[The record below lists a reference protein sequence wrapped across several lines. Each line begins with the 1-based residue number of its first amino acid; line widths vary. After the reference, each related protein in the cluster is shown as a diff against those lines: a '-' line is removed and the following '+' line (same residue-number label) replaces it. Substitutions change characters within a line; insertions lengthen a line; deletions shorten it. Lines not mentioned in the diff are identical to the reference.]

1 MNKLMAIATSVILG
15 LLVFITCFWVNTTTV
30 FAHRPH
36 DDVYAVK
43 LSNNYQQDRTVF
55 TLVRGNL
62 LKSTD
67 GGINWQRLTNG
78 IDNRGI
84 IFNLTIPKQNS
95 QILYI
100 SSLGDG
106 IYKSE
111 NGGESWFKVDRG
123 LDNFKLDLLLTD
135 SQGNRILAAGEE
147 KGLYYSDDGGANW
160 RKVIAKD
167 KITALSFNNSQSE
180 RLLVGDRQGVL
191 HLSEDDGKTWQ
202 QKAKI
207 GRGSAI
213 RAIAFAPN
221 DKTIYIGTE
230 KEGVWQ
236 SKDDGNT
243 FTPINKK
250 NAPVNIKDIVV
261 TDDNTL
267 LVSERN
273 KGVFALKKNS
283 KSWTKSSKGL
293 TKDRQADENSF
304 QRPHFSD
311 LAISPSFSQGQ
322 AKPGSEA
329 DRTVFVAGFNGLF
342 KSTDGGK
349 KWSELDALSSRI
361 VVGLAISPNYERDS
375 TLAVVNYVGEAY
387 ISRDRGL
394 TWQPMYKG
402 LEIPRF
408 TKSWRQ
414 PKDDPRR
421 FFDLAF
427 SPNYSKDGHLFL
439 GTLRNYLLK
448 SSNRGENWQIT
459 HLPKAPGYIRGNMVL
474 VSPNLAVDRAKP
486 GSEAD
491 RTVFVAT
498 NRGHLYQSTD
508 EGDNFSLVG
517 EVGEAISSLVI
528 SPNFANDYTFYASSE
543 DKIYQSVDGGQTWT
557 NIIDRPDFQE
567 FWLKLAISPQY
578 KQDKTLFAGTD
589 LCLYKTE
596 DGGDVWRRLPK
607 SNYGGGGIV
616 EAIALSPNY
625 ARDRTLIISIRGKGA
640 WKSTDDGESFSP
652 LGKLDDYLLPFSHVY
667 GVHAAPTTI
676 QFSPA
681 YKKDNTLYGFGLPKA
696 SVLKSEDGGDTW
708 QAIDIPPA
716 AIFEAYRN
724 NQYDLLTSLS
734 LTFFLYRQLL
744 GKFFLA
750 AIAGLVS
757 YWLVDRFRLD
767 KMLSMDRSIVKL
779 GSSVLAF
786 SIVFLILV
794 GL

>member
-1 MNKLMAIATSVILG
+1 MNKLIAIATSVIFG

-67 GGINWQRLTNG
+67 GGTNWQRLTNG
-78 IDNRGI
+78 IDNRTI

-111 NGGESWFKVDRG
+111 NGGKSWFKVDRG
-123 LDNFKLDLLLTD
+123 LDNLELDLLLTD
-135 SQGNRILAAGEE
+135 SQGNRILAAGEK

-180 RLLVGDRQGVL
+180 RFLVGDRQGVL
-191 HLSEDDGKTWQ
+191 HFSEDDGETWQ
-202 QKAKI
+202 QMAKI
-207 GRGSAI
+207 GIGSAI
-213 RAIAFAPN
+213 NAIAFAAKDN
-221 DKTIYIGTE
+221 TIYIGTE

-236 SKDDGNT
+236 SKDAGKT
-243 FTPINKK
+243 FAPITKK

-283 KSWTKSSKGL
+283 KSWTKLSKGL

-311 LAISPSFSQGQ
+311 LAISPSFSQDG
-322 AKPGSEA
+322 
-329 DRTVFVAGFNGLF
+329 TLFVAGFNGLF
-342 KSTDGGK
+342 KSTDGGN

-361 VVGLAISPNYERDS
+361 IVGLAISPNYEEDS

-408 TKSWRQ
+408 TNNWRQ

-427 SPNYSKDGHLFL
+427 SSNYSKDGHLFL
-439 GTLRNYLLK
+439 GTLRNYLLR
-448 SSNRGENWQIT
+448 SSDRGENWQII

-474 VSPNLAVDRAKP
+474 VSPDFAIDN
-486 GSEAD
+486 
-491 RTVFVAT
+491 TVFVAT

-508 EGDNFSLVG
+508 GGDNFSLVG
-517 EVGEAISSLVI
+517 EIGQAISSLVI
-528 SPNFANDYTFYASSE
+528 SPNFANDYTLFASSG

-557 NIIDRPDFQE
+557 NIIDSPNFQE

-589 LCLYKTE
+589 LGLYRTE
-596 DGGDVWRRLPK
+596 DGGDVWRKLPP
-607 SNYGGGGIV
+607 SHYGGGGMI

-625 ARDRTLIISIRGKGA
+625 ALDRTLIISIRGKGA

-652 LGKLDDYLLPFSHVY
+652 VGKLDDYLLPFSHVY

-681 YKKDNTLYGFGLPKA
+681 YKKDNTIYGFGLPKA
-696 SVLKSEDGGDTW
+696 NVLKSEDGGDTW
-708 QAIDIPPA
+708 QAIDIPTA
-716 AIFEAYRN
+716 AIFADYRH

-757 YWLVDRFRLD
+757 YWLADRFRLD
-767 KMLSMDRSIVKL
+767 KMLYMNRFIVKL
-779 GSSVLAF
+779 SSSVFGF
-786 SIVFLILV
+786 SIVFLILI